1 MTNKRHKVTKI
12 KCKRRE
18 STGKESLFV
27 ELNFA
32 AARSQRNSKHRPGE
46 TTRTNLHLTVR
57 LILQTLFHVIT
68 MAFWGTNRRCLPRNE
83 SSSQVRWETSAF
95 YSCCLWDKS
104 QGELWPYMFFLF
116 RFLTELWSPLQS
128 QWKESRWILLPTI
141 KGKHVHWTK
150 SNEKKKE
157 LVM

>member
-46 TTRTNLHLTVR
+46 TTRTNLHLTVG

-68 MAFWGTNRRCLPRNE
+68 MAFWGKNRRCLPFND
-83 SSSQVRWETSAF
+83 SSSQVR
-95 YSCCLWDKS
+95 
-104 QGELWPYMFFLF
+104 
-116 RFLTELWSPLQS
+116 
-128 QWKESRWILLPTI
+128 
-141 KGKHVHWTK
+141 
-150 SNEKKKE
+150 
-157 LVM
+157 

>member
-12 KCKRRE
+12 KFKRRE

-57 LILQTLFHVIT
+57 LWHSGGQIADVFHETTL
-68 MAFWGTNRRCLPRNE
+68 AARCDERCLHSIAVAYRTSRKE
-83 SSSQVRWETSAF
+83 SFDRT
-95 YSCCLWDKS
+95 
-104 QGELWPYMFFLF
+104 FFLF
-116 RFLTELWSPLQS
+116 VLLQNFDHLF
-128 QWKESRWILLPTI
+128 K
-141 KGKHVHWTK
+141 V
-150 SNEKKKE
+150 NEKKAGGSFY
-157 LVM
+157 L